1 MKTKEEATKMM
12 NAKKV
17 LVGVFLAMA
26 MVFVIGGVAYAQT
39 TTDDGDDTVKG
50 SISAPDPAKIGKAAA
65 EQAALEAKPGKVTET
80 ELETNDS
87 GYVVYDIEIAG
98 DDGTNHEVTVDAGNG
113 KVLYQELEDE
123 VDDSDAGETDD
134 DSDAGE
140 TDDD

>member
-1 MKTKEEATKMM
+1 MM
-12 NAKKV
+12 NAKKL
-17 LVGVFLAMA
+17 LVGIFLAMA

-39 TTDDGDDTVKG
+39 ATDDGDDTVK
-50 SISAPDPAKIGKAAA
+50 SSVSAPDSAKIGKAAA
-65 EQAALEAKPGKVTET
+65 EQAALETKPGKVTET

-113 KVLYQELEDE
+113 KVLYEELEDE

-140 TDDD
+140 KDDD